1 MKVRHFKSGDK
12 AAWNRFLETS
22 KNSHFMFNRD
32 YMEYHADRF
41 SDFSLIVSDE
51 NDDFLALLPS
61 NISNKV
67 LYSHQGLTFG
77 GLCVQKSA
85 TTSLVYEMF
94 RAVLAFLKET
104 NLVESLVYK
113 RLPDFYVTYPAQ
125 EDLYSLFLLNAKLFR
140 RDVSVAIDLESPLE
154 INPMRMRRIKKAQKL
169 GVLVEEATS
178 FLEFWDVLEEVLQSQ
193 HGVKPVHSLSEIERL
208 RALFP
213 KNIRCFTAR
222 KEGKI
227 IAGTVVYE
235 TAKVAHTQYLA
246 NTVLGRELGALDL
259 VLYELITNVYGS
271 KKYFDFGISNEEGGR
286 VLNAGLISQKEGFGA
301 RALVHE
307 FYSIPVI

>member
-1 MKVRHFKSGDK
+1 MKVRRFQSEDR
-12 AAWNRFLETS
+12 AEWNRFLETS

-41 SDFSLIVSDE
+41 SDFSLIVSDD

-61 NISNKV
+61 NISDKV
-67 LYSHQGLTFG
+67 LYSHQALTFG
-77 GLCVQKSA
+77 GLCVKKTA
-85 TTSLVYEMF
+85 TTSLVCDIF
-94 RAVLAFLKET
+94 RAVLAFLKDT
-104 NLVESLVYK
+104 NLVESVVYK

-140 RDVSVAIDLESPLE
+140 RDVTVAIDLESPLE
-154 INPMRMRRIKKAQKL
+154 INTMRMRRIKKAQKL
-169 GVLVEEATS
+169 GVLVEETTS
-178 FLEFWDVLEEVLQSQ
+178 FLEFWDVLEEVLLSQ
-193 HGVKPVHSLSEIERL
+193 YGVKPVHSLSEIEQL

-213 KNIRCFTAR
+213 NNIRCFTAR
-222 KEGKI
+222 KDGKV

-235 TAKVAHTQYLA
+235 TSKVAHTQYLA
-246 NTVLGRELGALDL
+246 NSILGREFGGLDL
-259 VLYELITNVYGS
+259 VLHELITNVYGS

-286 VLNAGLISQKEGFGA
+286 VLNTGLISQKESFGA
-301 RALVHE
+301 RSFVHE